1 MKTFKQYV
9 TEQKKVDII
18 NNFIYYACE
27 HLGFDAAPEINL
39 IDSKQLAKEHRSF
52 GSYYIGQ
59 NKINVNIAERHVAD
73 ILRTLAHEMVH
84 CKQDSDGRLSGDMSE
99 GETGSDFENEA
110 NSQAGIMLRNYGK
123 QNPCIFEHVE

>member
-1 MKTFKQYV
+1 MKTFKKFV
-9 TEQKKVDII
+9 TEQKKVYII
-18 NNFIYYACE
+18 NNFIYYACD
-27 HLGFDAAPEINL
+27 HLGFDNMPEINL
-39 IDSKQLAKEHRSF
+39 IDSKKLAQENRSF

-59 NKINVNIAERHVAD
+59 NKINVNIADRHVAD

-84 CKQDSDGRLSGDMSE
+84 CKQDMDGRLSGNMEE

-123 QNPCIFEHVE
+123 QNPCIFEHKE

>member
-1 MKTFKQYV
+1 MKSFKQFV
-9 TEQKKVDII
+9 AEQKKVDII

-27 HLGFDAAPEINL
+27 HLGFDEVPEINL
-39 IDSKQLAKEHRSF
+39 IDSKKLAKENKSF

-84 CKQDSDGRLSGDMSE
+84 CKQDMDGRLTGNMKE
-99 GETGSDFENEA
+99 GETGSEFENEA
-110 NSQAGIMLRNYGK
+110 NSQAGIMLRNYGRG
-123 QNPCIFEHVE
+123 NPYIYEQKE